1 MLPSSVAY
9 KPSLLGPHKL
19 ATRVR
24 AYQNGVL
31 RADTRPSVVAGVG
44 LIPRPDGV
52 VDASLTARVTRT
64 FSGNFPDESFTGD
77 PLDMLSPY
85 LTVLFIEAGIEYG
98 NGLTE
103 LFGLFK
109 GRVTDAQRLE
119 DGTTAVQCDDL
130 AADVIGFQF
139 EVPQNS
145 ITTHTTVAEIQ
156 RLILQALP
164 SASFG
169 ISDVAS
175 TRVPLLTWDQDRGQ
189 ALDDLAAA
197 VSGRWYALGD
207 GAFVVRAY
215 PYTVGL
221 PVATMTDGPGGMIA
235 SARITITRQGAYNS
249 VTVVSERMDG
259 LPPIRALA
267 RNNTPGSP
275 TRFGDGYGRVSQ
287 IIRIQTPLTQLGA
300 GALAKAQLAASGA
313 LSEQWA
319 TNIVPDYTLE
329 PGDVVDLTSRRRS
342 SRQVLDRIAYPL
354 TTGALMTLS
363 SRSRVDPPTTTG
375 A

>member
-1 MLPSSVAY
+1 VLPSSVLY

-19 ATRVR
+19 AVRVR
-24 AYQNGVL
+24 VYQNDVL
-31 RADTRPSVVAGVG
+31 VADTKTGG
-44 LIPRPDGV
+44 LPLPDGA
-52 VDASLTARVTRT
+52 VDASMTARVTRT
-64 FSGNFPDESFTGD
+64 FAGNFPDESFTGD
-77 PLDMLSPY
+77 PLDVLSPY
-85 LTVLFIEAGIEYG
+85 LSVLRIEAGIEYAT
-98 NGLTE
+98 GLTE
-103 LFGLFK
+103 VFPIFK
-109 GRVTDAQRLE
+109 GRVTQADRLE
-119 DGTTAVQCDDL
+119 DGTTAVQGDDL

-145 ITTHTTVAEIQ
+145 ITTHSTVAEIQ

-164 SASFG
+164 SATFG
-169 ISDVAS
+169 VSDVPS
-175 TRVPLLTWDQDRGQ
+175 TRVPVLTWDQDRGQ

-207 GAFVVRAY
+207 GDFVVRLY
-215 PYTVGL
+215 PYTIGA

-235 SARITITRQGAYNS
+235 GARISITRQGAYNS

-267 RNNTPGSP
+267 RNNTVGSP
-275 TRFGDGYGRVSQ
+275 TRFGNGYGRVSQ

-319 TNIVPDYTLE
+319 TTIVPDYTLE
-329 PGDVVDLTSRRRS
+329 PSDVVDLTSRRRT
-342 SRQVLDRIAYPL
+342 SRQVIDRISYPL
-354 TTGALMTLS
+354 TTQALMTLS

-375 A
+375 G